1 MKEENEQVDMTLY
14 RGDIVATLIA
24 ASSDGEVRITPD
36 KFANVRRFINSYVEQ
51 QTQKIYRELIDNAV
65 SSGELSRINRAFG
78 VATPIK
84 DKKPKR
90 WSRKG
95 NCPFCGV
102 GTGVDHK
109 YNCQFDYT
117 GSNKV

>member
-1 MKEENEQVDMTLY
+1 MNEQIDMTLY
-14 RGDIVATLIA
+14 RGDIVATIIA
-24 ASSDGEVRITPD
+24 ASSDGGDVRITPD
-36 KFANVRRFINSYVEQ
+36 KFANVRRFINDYVNE
-51 QTQKIYRELIDNAV
+51 QTQKILKALIASAV

-78 VATPIK
+78 IAEPIK
-84 DKKPKR
+84 IKKPKR

-95 NCPFCGV
+95 SCPFCGV
-102 GTGVDHK
+102 GTGIDHK